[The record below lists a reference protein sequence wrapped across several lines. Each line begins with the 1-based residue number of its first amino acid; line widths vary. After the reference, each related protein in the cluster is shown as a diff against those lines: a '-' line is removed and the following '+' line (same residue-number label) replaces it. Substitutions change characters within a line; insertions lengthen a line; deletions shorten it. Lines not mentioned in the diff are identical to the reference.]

1 MIGMKI
7 DKYKCLSNG
16 KYRIYFS
23 NGKIL
28 DIYGDVIIKNDLLL
42 KSDIDKIFYDKIV
55 NDNVLYDIY
64 NMVIKYLSIRKR
76 SVKEVILYLEKKN
89 VTKDKVDIVIN
100 RLVSEKKLDDKDF
113 AISFVNDKLKF
124 TSMGDKKIIFELK
137 KFGIDNNIISDIS
150 YLLSDDVIIQKIK
163 LVIEKYLKTNKKYE
177 GIVLKSKIY
186 NKLIREG
193 FSADLVNVVLNDY
206 FN

>member
-1 MIGMKI
+1 MKI
-7 DKYKCLSNG
+7 DKDKCLSNG

-100 RLVSEKKLDDKDF
+100 RLVSEKKLNDKDF